1 MTMYRT
7 YPPELLNEIRD
18 LLIRDRELNFQR
30 EGNYLR
36 HGVCPQCG
44 KPEVFINLDEPY
56 RMECGRKNKCG
67 WNQTARMR
75 YPELFDN
82 LSRRYSPT
90 ESNPN
95 ATADAY
101 LKYSRGFDLEKI
113 RGMYKQ
119 GYVHPAGSPERT
131 YLPCIEVEIAGIPPE
146 VSKPAK
152 KTVWKR
158 LIDEDDVKYAEKFA
172 TAKAKTHGG
181 YKGYA
186 WIPPQMRFNDKDE
199 IWITEGIFKSMALM
213 HVGKKSIAA
222 LSCSNFP
229 REVVRKNAG
238 RQIRWIVALD
248 NDAAGIDAAE
258 RFLAELRGMNE
269 ECYCAIPPHE
279 HEDWDDLYRKE
290 RLTENFLQRCIGEG
304 SALQAPTQM
313 RKAFMTYALLKWKY
327 FVFEF
332 GNVLYRCTVR
342 DPDTTKEG
350 EYQVDYPRSGNF
362 AVPRSVLLLEEQH
375 FSNLAEM
382 ERICDCNPEAVFT
395 EYDPV
400 TRRRTSSFTVNF
412 PDRRRSP
419 RIMEIDGQFL
429 QSATTFSA
437 ELLKTTVYIA
447 FAGNNKDM
455 EYLRKRWNIT
465 GQKEVNVVDYIGYDH
480 ESHIY
485 AFDKFAY
492 RHGKLALPNAFGYY
506 DFGEECLKTRKTD
519 FPIQAY
525 KDVKPF
531 DPGIFPD
538 FYKVFSDNGVI
549 LLAWWTGT
557 FFAEQIRK
565 NYASW
570 CFMEYT
576 GERGAGKST
585 LLRFMWKMTGAIR
598 EYEGRNP
605 RKGTETALYRELA
618 SFSNLPFIILEA
630 DDLLNDKNNKTGFNF
645 ASLKEFYNFGAVT
658 RAVGVKTAGVETR
671 QELFRSGLLI
681 SQNRQI
687 SGDPEGAL
695 ISRIVSC
702 HCTREHFS
710 PESRAIAERFERM
723 SSNDLGG
730 YLHLCLSRERELLD
744 EYPVQFAKAYSALT
758 ARAEKNKSIRDDRVL
773 KCHAQV
779 AAWVALLRKLFP
791 NFDQATFDRV
801 IERLWS
807 NAEKQQRR
815 LNNEDPIMEE
825 FWNTYDYLNM
835 QKVDSG
841 YVETLN
847 HSRNPNYIAI
857 HLQDYVQK
865 LAANR
870 QVVPDLEL
878 LKEKIPGSFRHKF
891 VEYKKVN
898 SAILNKTLKCYIF
911 QKQENE
917 E

>member
-1 MTMYRT
+1 MYRT

-36 HGVCPQCG
+36 HGICPQCG

-67 WNQTARMR
+67 WNQTTRMR

-172 TAKAKTHGG
+172 TAKAKIYGG

-248 NDAAGIDAAE
+248 NDVAGIDSAE

-304 SALQAPTQM
+304 NALQAPTQM

-350 EYQVDYPRSGNF
+350 EYQRQLRGSAQCSAAGRTAFFQSGGNGTDLRLQSGSSVHGIRSGN
-362 AVPRSVLLLEEQH
+362 AP
-375 FSNLAEM
+375 A
-382 ERICDCNPEAVFT
+382 
-395 EYDPV
+395 
-400 TRRRTSSFTVNF
+400 
-412 PDRRRSP
+412 
-419 RIMEIDGQFL
+419 
-429 QSATTFSA
+429 
-437 ELLKTTVYIA
+437 
-447 FAGNNKDM
+447 
-455 EYLRKRWNIT
+455 
-465 GQKEVNVVDYIGYDH
+465 
-480 ESHIY
+480 HIII
-485 AFDKFAY
+485 
-492 RHGKLALPNAFGYY
+492 HGKLSGP
-506 DFGEECLKTRKTD
+506 
-519 FPIQAY
+519 
-525 KDVKPF
+525 
-531 DPGIFPD
+531 
-538 FYKVFSDNGVI
+538 
-549 LLAWWTGT
+549 
-557 FFAEQIRK
+557 
-565 NYASW
+565 
-570 CFMEYT
+570 
-576 GERGAGKST
+576 
-585 LLRFMWKMTGAIR
+585 
-598 EYEGRNP
+598 
-605 RKGTETALYRELA
+605 ETQ
-618 SFSNLPFIILEA
+618 SA
-630 DDLLNDKNNKTGFNF
+630 DYG
-645 ASLKEFYNFGAVT
+645 
-658 RAVGVKTAGVETR
+658 
-671 QELFRSGLLI
+671 
-681 SQNRQI
+681 NR
-687 SGDPEGAL
+687 
-695 ISRIVSC
+695 RTV
-702 HCTREHFS
+702 S
-710 PESRAIAERFERM
+710 PERNDVFGGTAE
-723 SSNDLGG
+723 DDG
-730 YLHLCLSRERELLD
+730 LHCVCR
-744 EYPVQFAKAYSALT
+744 Q
-758 ARAEKNKSIRDDRVL
+758 
-773 KCHAQV
+773 
-779 AAWVALLRKLFP
+779 
-791 NFDQATFDRV
+791 
-801 IERLWS
+801 
-807 NAEKQQRR
+807 QQRHG
-815 LNNEDPIMEE
+815 I
-825 FWNTYDYLNM
+825 
-835 QKVDSG
+835 SA
-841 YVETLN
+841 ETLE
-847 HSRNPNYIAI
+847 HHRTKGGQRGGLHRLRS
-857 HLQDYVQK
+857 
-865 LAANR
+865 
-870 QVVPDLEL
+870 
-878 LKEKIPGSFRHKF
+878 
-891 VEYKKVN
+891 
-898 SAILNKTLKCYIF
+898 
-911 QKQENE
+911 
-917 E
+917 